1 MKVKSESEDGQ
12 SCPTLSD
19 PMDSSL
25 PGFSILG
32 FSRQEYW
39 SGVPLP
45 SPVVKVSVGYY
56 LIICIPMKLARMG
69 SRKKNCAKG
78 IVKRKHF
85 MYSPAVSNGT
95 WGEKKYSHYSKIVE
109 GQVVFSK
116 NSEILIQAR
125 R

>member
-1 MKVKSESEDGQ
+1 
-12 SCPTLSD
+12 
-19 PMDSSL
+19 
-25 PGFSILG
+25 
-32 FSRQEYW
+32 
-39 SGVPLP
+39 
-45 SPVVKVSVGYY
+45 
-56 LIICIPMKLARMG
+56 
-69 SRKKNCAKG
+69 
-78 IVKRKHF
+78 